1 MTKRVVVAGLLGGI
15 AMYVW
20 SVIAH
25 VVLPLGQVGIK
36 QVPNET
42 PVLAALT
49 ASVGNSHGLYLFP
62 RLEPGSSMQQYQQ
75 KLDSSPSG
83 LIVYHE
89 PGRQAMSAGQLITDF
104 ITEVIEAL
112 LAAFLVAQTRLST
125 FAGRVGFIAV
135 VGVLANIAT
144 NIPYWNWYGF
154 PGTYTASYVFM
165 GVVGFIV
172 AGLVIAAMLGRG
184 DAARVATA

>member
-1 MTKRVVVAGLLGGI
+1 MTKRVFIAGLVGGV

-20 SVIAH
+20 SFIAH
-25 VVLPLGQVGIK
+25 VILPLGQVGVK
-36 QVPNET
+36 ELPNEP
-42 PVLAALT
+42 PVLSALS

-62 RLEPGSSMQQYQQ
+62 RMEPGSSMQQYQQ
-75 KLDSSPSG
+75 KLASSPSG

-89 PGRQAMSAGQLITDF
+89 AGREAMTAGQLVTDF
-104 ITEVIEAL
+104 VTEVVEAL
-112 LAAFLVAQTRLST
+112 LAAFLLAQTRLST
-125 FAGRVGFIAV
+125 FGGRVGFVAV
-135 VGVLANIAT
+135 IGVLANIAT

-172 AGLVIAAMLGRG
+172 AGLVIAAMLRRG
-184 DAARVATA
+184 EATRVATA